1 MNQTIQAEETLFS
14 AAHPQLYK
22 KISVNQILV
31 SSLIA
36 LGGIVAIVIMVL
48 MKESDSTLSMAL
60 LTVGILLLLL
70 SIYRFFK
77 KSHDTVYKPTGSTIR
92 TNTLYM
98 DTAELQELL
107 RRLKKND
114 FSSSSR
120 FAFKEGGNGRMDYMI
135 SNDGRFVGVQL
146 YQFVPYTYEPISDK
160 LYYID
165 DDAVIVA
172 NCLGI

>member
-1 MNQTIQAEETLFS
+1 MNQTTQVEDTLFS
-14 AAHPQLYK
+14 ATHPQLYK
-22 KISVNQILV
+22 KISANQILV

-36 LGGIVAIVIMVL
+36 LAGIVAIVLMVV
-48 MKESDSTLSMAL
+48 MKESDSELSMAL
-60 LTVGILLLLL
+60 LAVGIILLLWG
-70 SIYRFFK
+70 IYRLFK
-77 KSHDTVYKPTGSTIR
+77 KSYDTVYKPTGSTIR

-98 DTAELQELL
+98 ETVELQELQ

-135 SNDGRFVGVQL
+135 SKDGKFVGVQL
-146 YQFVPYTYEPISDK
+146 YLFVPYTYEPVSDK
-160 LYYID
+160 LYYTD
-165 DDAVIVA
+165 DDAVTVA